1 MKLLETILEK
11 MSSVSKAQKF
21 FVYSE
26 SQIQDNSLSY
36 THKSLKSNASLA
48 KSPTRTVTIIKLSR
62 HSSMDAGIQ
71 SQGCV

>member
-1 MKLLETILEK
+1 MKLLETIVEK

-36 THKSLKSNASLA
+36 THKSLKSNGYVTSVKSRTNTYAS
-48 KSPTRTVTIIKLSR
+48 IFILS
-62 HSSMDAGIQ
+62 A
-71 SQGCV
+71 